1 MSEVQIRAI
10 EHCLHQKLHDLNA
23 LVDTAVLEKRFGLVQ
38 GLQGALLE
46 VSGCDAGIGE
56 VCEIVISENK
66 SVEAEVLGFSG
77 NKLLMMCTEPM
88 LGLKPKSQV
97 RPLGHSISI
106 PVGEGLLGRVIDGAG
121 MPLDGKGELACNY
134 LPIQQFESCNPFERT
149 AIHKPVDVGVRA
161 INALLSVGE
170 GQRIGLFAGSGV
182 GKSVLLGQ
190 LCRHTETDIVVVC
203 LIGERGRE
211 LNEFITK
218 NLTDETRGRTIII
231 ATPADTSPLMR
242 VRGAWL
248 ASAIADYFKQQGRN
262 VLLLMDSLTRFA
274 QAQREIALM
283 LGEPPATKGYPPSV
297 FTKIPELVER
307 AGCGR
312 EGEGNVTA
320 LYTVLVEGDDHNDPI
335 SDTSRAI
342 LDGHIVLSRKLAQQG
357 HFPAI
362 DIEASVSRVMVDVVT
377 DEQQSY
383 ALQFKQLYSYYLS
396 QRDLLDIGAYQSG
409 TNPLLDSLIAHDE
422 AIKLFL
428 QQGQMGSVKP
438 GDPNASESSLQ
449 ASFETLK
456 KLVDSIQQIQRQ
468 TL

>member
-1 MSEVQIRAI
+1 MNDVDQNVMEQSLHHTIQHLSEI
-10 EHCLHQKLHDLNA
+10 
-23 LVDTAVLEKRFGLVQ
+23 VDTTLLAKRYGLVQ

-46 VSGCDAGIGE
+46 VTGCDAGMGE
-56 VCEIVISENK
+56 MCEIVIDENN

-88 LGLKPKSQV
+88 QGLKPKSQV
-97 RPLGHSISI
+97 RALGHSISI
-106 PVGEGLLGRVIDGAG
+106 PVGSGLLGRVIDGSG
-121 MPLDGKGELACNY
+121 IPLDGKGELACDY
-134 LPIQQFESCNPFERT
+134 LPIQHFQSCNPFERT
-149 AIHKPVDVGVRA
+149 AIHKPLDIGVRA

-190 LCRHTETDIVVVC
+190 LCRNTDTDIVVVC

-218 NLTDETRGRTIII
+218 NLTDETRDRTIII

-248 ASAIADYFKQQGRN
+248 ASAIADSFKQQGRN

-312 EGEGNVTA
+312 DGEGNITA

-362 DIEASVSRVMVDVVT
+362 DIEASVSRVMVDIVS

-409 TNPLLDSLIAHDE
+409 TNPLLDSLITHDE

-428 QQGQMGSVKP
+428 QQAQIGST
-438 GDPNASESSLQ
+438 GDANNDDNSLA

-456 KLVDSIQQIQRQ
+456 KLVDSIQHIQRQ
-468 TL
+468 